1 MESASLALNVMRR
14 VNLADILLRAAAR
27 HPERLALVEPGRV
40 LTYRQLDQ
48 WVNRLAEGLLAAG
61 FARGDAL
68 ALMAGNSGEFL
79 ALFFACAR
87 SGVVCVPI
95 NLSWGPTETRHVLHH
110 ARVKGAVVEAG
121 LMGAFA
127 DAAGPLFDDLAVY
140 ALGDAPDHLAVQ
152 PLASLEQGDGSSP
165 ELCEVGND
173 DAVSYLYTS
182 GTTSAPKGVINTHLA
197 CYVAALGG
205 VIDMA
210 LVPADRMAALM
221 PMFHTAQLYALCM
234 PAIAAGATI
243 YPLRGFNAEGLLD
256 LIANER
262 ISVIFALPMMYREL
276 LAEQTARPRDVSCLR
291 LGVYAMAPI
300 GAKELDRL
308 RQVFGFGMA
317 LLFGQTEM
325 NPITAILKPDLHD
338 THAGAMGTP
347 SVNVQIEVQDET
359 GCALPPGERGEIV
372 YRGPQVF
379 AGYLSDHAATAA
391 ACRDGWFRSGD
402 AGYFDADGV
411 LWFTDRFKD
420 IIKSGGENVS
430 SLEVETAIYTAAP
443 GIGEVAV
450 VGLPHPHWIEA
461 ITGFIALGAGAQY
474 DEAALMARLR
484 ESLSAFK
491 RPKALIVVEA
501 LPKTATGK
509 VQKHVLRAQ
518 YAGRYIQEGAS
529 HDD

>member
-1 MESASLALNVMRR
+1 MDSDGLALNVMRR

-27 HPERLALVEPGRV
+27 HPERAALVEPGRV
-40 LTYRQLDQ
+40 LSYRALDQ

-68 ALMAGNSGEFL
+68 ALMMGNSGEFL
-79 ALFFACAR
+79 ALFLACAR
-87 SGVVCVPI
+87 TGVVCVPI

-110 ARVKGAVVEAG
+110 AKVKGAVVDAV

-127 DAAGPLFDDLAVY
+127 EAAGPLLVDLAVY
-140 ALGDAPDHLAVQ
+140 VFGDVPGVQSLAE
-152 PLASLEQGDGSSP
+152 LERGDGTSP
-165 ELCEVGND
+165 VLCEVGKD

-243 YPLRGFNAEGLLD
+243 YPLRGFNAASLLD
-256 LIANER
+256 LIER
-262 ISVIFALPMMYREL
+262 ERLSVIFGLPMMYREL

-300 GAKELDRL
+300 GSQELARL

-338 THAGAMGTP
+338 SHGGAMGTP
-347 SVNVQIEVQDET
+347 SVNVQIAIQDDEGRT
-359 GCALPPGERGEIV
+359 LPPGERGEIV

-379 AGYLSDHAATAA
+379 AGYLHDPASTAA
-391 ACRDGWFRSGD
+391 ACRNGWFRSGD
-402 AGYFDADGV
+402 AGYFDEDGV

-443 GIGEVAV
+443 GLGEVAV

-461 ITGFIALGAGAQY
+461 ITAFIALAPGTVF
-474 DEAALMARLR
+474 DEAALMAALR
-484 ESLSAFK
+484 ETLSTFK

-509 VQKHVLRAQ
+509 VQKHLLRAQ
-518 YAGRYIQEGAS
+518 FAAHYAEDGAA
-529 HDD
+529 